1 MDMWCCEARIRR
13 REPVEQGHGQL
24 TIQSNK
30 KKELSLNGPAV
41 LFLERKKNI
50 KPRSFFSGFFWKFII
65 R

>member
-1 MDMWCCEARIRR
+1 MDMWLCEARIRR

-30 KKELSLNGPAV
+30 KKELSLNSSAV

-50 KPRSFFSGFFWKFII
+50 KPRSLFSVAFSGSL
-65 R
+65 